1 MSNRFK
7 PKRTSNQR
15 KKIKNN
21 GLKIKKNANQ
31 SSANFLS
38 SDLDANGLVDGSEK
52 TAYQL
57 YNAGNPLHISQRSG
71 QTISK
76 RTSEKWTVVAAAPSG
91 NGHIVLT
98 KKNRSKPSEYS
109 IWRLSKKGTIRF
121 KSRWMLGQKLSPK
134 GYEEI
139 FTTDFNGD
147 GIIEGDTLID
157 AGDARYVLTGVANV
171 GQQLGVQLEASDPD
185 GQRRPQI
192 TWQSSSDKATW
203 KTVGSGGKFKI
214 SGALEGS
221 WIRAKID
228 YTDGDGFDE
237 SINTDDLTIPYV
249 DDGDAAYLI
258 RGTAAVGQVL
268 SISRSAT
275 DPDGNGAGTPAI
287 SWLQSSDGVNWSVI
301 STAPTFT
308 IPNTLEGKRIRATV
322 AYTDG
327 QGFSESIN
335 TSNLAI
341 PFIDNGDAAFLIQGT
356 AAVSETLSI
365 SRTTDDPD
373 GNGAGTSAI
382 SWLESSDGV
391 NWSVIST
398 APTFTIPKTL
408 EGKRIRATVSYSD
421 GQGFSE
427 SINTDDLTIPY
438 VDDGDA
444 AFLIQGT
451 AAISETLSISRTTDD
466 PDGNGAGTSA
476 ISWLQSSDGV
486 NWSVISTA
494 PKFNISK
501 DLEGKRIRAIVS
513 YTDGQ
518 GFSESINTDDLTIPY
533 VDDGDADFLIQGT
546 AAVGETLSISRSA
559 DDPDGNGDG
568 ALEIAWQA
576 SLDGTN
582 WWEISTASD
591 YQIGS
596 NLAGHQLNAVVQ
608 YTDSQGFK
616 ETITT
621 NSVSVPGTAGSNPD
635 GNDDY
640 GGSATTNGRLTI
652 NNSISGELESAGDRD
667 WFAIN
672 LTAGRRYQFELNGVS
687 LEDPFLYLR
696 SSSSSLIAYNDDE
709 SLLSLDSQLNYTAE
723 SSGTHYLDVGSY
735 YDVYAGTYTLRASEL
750 SPPDPGFSSTDGYG
764 HVSAQRAFEQLL
776 NISLDPVDALGG
788 NLWGVDNVDAPEV
801 WNGGSGFAGATGSG
815 TTIAVIDTGVD
826 LDHPE
831 FLGRIVAG
839 YDFVDDDSIADDGN
853 GHGTHA
859 AGTIAGANDGTGIT
873 GVAYDA
879 AIMPLRALDNDGY
892 GWTSD
897 IISAVRWAADNGAH
911 VINLSLGGGGY
922 SQAMADA
929 ISYASGRGSV
939 VVMAA
944 GNSGGMAPEYPAAHA
959 IDHGIAV
966 GAVDSN
972 GSLAGFS
979 NRAGSTQLDYVTAP
993 GVNIYSA
1000 VPGGGYDTFNGTSMA
1015 TPHVAG
1021 VAGLLKSHDGS
1032 LSASAIED
1040 LLTGS
1045 GSNNSISDSS
1055 AWNTTSSIPWSTRD
1069 VITMQ
1074 TLDSFSDKQLSG
1086 TLIASVDGNGR
1097 ERRSTLRGLKQG
1109 IRSNDAAY
1117 NGLETVKTI
1126 EASRNSFA
1134 VLEIS
1139 NDHSINQRA
1148 LLTELLGS
1156 NQFHYLEKEQQFSI
1170 V

>member
-1 MSNRFK
+1 MPS
-7 PKRTSNQR
+7 TS
-15 KKIKNN
+15 
-21 GLKIKKNANQ
+21 
-31 SSANFLS
+31 S
-38 SDLDANGLVDGSEK
+38 SDKVHDQVKTATKSGKNGNKSLLKKDIAFKTTYDIDDNGLVDGSEK
-52 TAYQL
+52 PGYKLYTPESGIFITAK
-57 YNAGNPLHISQRSG
+57 SG
-71 QTISK
+71 KTFSEA
-76 RTSEKWTVVAAAPSG
+76 TSEKWSAIAAAPTEKG
-91 NGHIVLT
+91 YRVLIT
-98 KKNRSKPSEYS
+98 NNQ
-109 IWRLSKKGTIRF
+109 SKKGKYKI
-121 KSRWMLGQKLSPK
+121 WKLSSKGIVRSKGRWLRERALSSK
-134 GYEEI
+134 GYEEVFGI
-139 FTTDFNGD
+139 DFNGD
-147 GIIEGDTLID
+147 GMIEADTLID
-157 AGDARYVLTGVANV
+157 VGDADFSLTGNA
-171 GQQLGVQLEASDPD
+171 
-185 GQRRPQI
+185 
-192 TWQSSSDKATW
+192 
-203 KTVGSGGKFKI
+203 TVGKR
-214 SGALEGS
+214 L
-221 WIRAKID
+221 RAKRA
-228 YTDGDGFDE
+228 
-237 SINTDDLTIPYV
+237 DD
-249 DDGDAAYLI
+249 
-258 RGTAAVGQVL
+258 
-268 SISRSAT
+268 
-275 DPDGNGAGTPAI
+275 DPDGNGRPLITWQAFSGASIWTTADTGKSIRIPA
-287 SWLQSSDGVNWSVI
+287 
-301 STAPTFT
+301 
-308 IPNTLEGKRIRATV
+308 TLEGAQVRARVEYKDGDGFQETV
-322 AYTDG
+322 FT
-327 QGFSESIN
+327 QSRSI
-335 TSNLAI
+335 
-341 PFIDNGDAAFLIQGT
+341 PYVDNGDAAFLIQGT
-356 AAVSETLSI
+356 PAVGQTLSI
-365 SRTTDDPD
+365 TQSVADPD
-373 GNGAGTSAI
+373 GDGTPSF
-382 SWLESSDGV
+382 SWLQSSDGI
-391 NWSVIST
+391 NWSFLSSNPTFDIPDNLEGQTITATVRYTDNQGFEESIST
-398 APTFTIPKTL
+398 NA
-408 EGKRIRATVSYSD
+408 
-421 GQGFSE
+421 
-427 SINTDDLTIPY
+427 LTIPY
-438 VDDGDA
+438 VDNGDA

-451 AAISETLSISRTTDD
+451 PAVGQTLSITQSIAD

-476 ISWLQSSDGV
+476 ISWLQSSDSV

-494 PKFNISK
+494 PTFNISK

-513 YTDGQ
+513 YSDGQ

-546 AAVGETLSISRSA
+546 AAVSEIISISRSA

-591 YQIGS
+591 HQIGS

-621 NSVSVPGTAGSNPD
+621 DSVSVPGTAGSNSD
-635 GNDDY
+635 GKDDY
-640 GGSATTNGRLTI
+640 GGSTTTNGRLTI
-652 NNSISGELESAGDRD
+652 NNSISGELELAGDHD

-672 LTAGRRYQFELNGVS
+672 LTAGRRYQFDLNGVS

-696 SSSSSLIAYNDDE
+696 SSSSSLVAYNDDE

-723 SSGTHYLDVGSY
+723 SSGTHYLDVGAY
-735 YDVYAGTYTLRASEL
+735 QDVYAGTYTLRASEL
-750 SPPDPGFSSTDGYG
+750 TPPDPGFNSTDGYG

-853 GHGTHA
+853 GHGTHV

-879 AIMPLRALDNDGY
+879 AIMPLRVLGNDGY

-911 VINLSLGGGGY
+911 VINLSLGVSGY

-972 GSLAGFS
+972 RSFAGFS

-1045 GSNNSISDSS
+1045 GSNNSISDST

-1109 IRSNDAAY
+1109 IRSNDASY
-1117 NGLETVKTI
+1117 DGLEAVKTI

-1139 NDHSINQRA
+1139 NDHAINQRA

-1156 NQFHYLEKEQQFSI
+1156 NQFHYLEKEQHFSI

>member
-1 MSNRFK
+1 MPS
-7 PKRTSNQR
+7 TSSSDKVHDQV
-15 KKIKNN
+15 KTATKSGKNGN
-21 GLKIKKNANQ
+21 KSLAKKNIA
-31 SSANFLS
+31 FKTTY
-38 SDLDANGLVDGSEK
+38 DIDDNGLVDGSEK
-52 TAYQL
+52 PGYKLYTPESGIFITAK
-57 YNAGNPLHISQRSG
+57 SG
-71 QTISK
+71 KTFYEA
-76 RTSEKWTVVAAAPSG
+76 TSEKWSAIAAAPTEKG
-91 NGHIVLT
+91 YRVLIT
-98 KKNRSKPSEYS
+98 NNQ
-109 IWRLSKKGTIRF
+109 SKKGKYKI
-121 KSRWMLGQKLSPK
+121 WKLSSKGIVRSKGRWLRERALSSK
-134 GYEEI
+134 GYEEVFGI
-139 FTTDFNGD
+139 DFNGD
-147 GIIEGDTLID
+147 GMIEADTLID
-157 AGDARYVLTGVANV
+157 VGDADFSLTGNA
-171 GQQLGVQLEASDPD
+171 
-185 GQRRPQI
+185 
-192 TWQSSSDKATW
+192 
-203 KTVGSGGKFKI
+203 TVGKR
-214 SGALEGS
+214 L
-221 WIRAKID
+221 RAKRA
-228 YTDGDGFDE
+228 
-237 SINTDDLTIPYV
+237 DD
-249 DDGDAAYLI
+249 
-258 RGTAAVGQVL
+258 
-268 SISRSAT
+268 
-275 DPDGNGAGTPAI
+275 DPDGNGRPLITWQAFSGASIWTTADTGKSIRIPA
-287 SWLQSSDGVNWSVI
+287 
-301 STAPTFT
+301 
-308 IPNTLEGKRIRATV
+308 TLEGAQVRARVEYKDGDGFQETV
-322 AYTDG
+322 FT
-327 QGFSESIN
+327 QSRSI
-335 TSNLAI
+335 
-341 PFIDNGDAAFLIQGT
+341 PYVDNGDAAFLIQGT
-356 AAVSETLSI
+356 PAVGQTLSI
-365 SRTTDDPD
+365 TQSVADPD
-373 GNGAGTSAI
+373 GDGTPSF
-382 SWLESSDGV
+382 SWLQSSDGI
-391 NWSVIST
+391 NWSFLSSNPTFDIPDNLEGQTITATVRYTDNQGFEESIST
-398 APTFTIPKTL
+398 NA
-408 EGKRIRATVSYSD
+408 
-421 GQGFSE
+421 
-427 SINTDDLTIPY
+427 LTIPY
-438 VDDGDA
+438 VDNGDA

-451 AAISETLSISRTTDD
+451 PAVGQTLSITQSVADPDGDGTPSFSWLQSSDGINWSFLSSNPTFDIPDNLEGQTITATVRYTDNQGFEESISTNALTIPYVDNGDAAFLIQGTPAVGQTLSITQSIAD

-476 ISWLQSSDGV
+476 ISWLQSSDSV

-494 PKFNISK
+494 PTFNISK

-513 YTDGQ
+513 YSDGQ

-546 AAVGETLSISRSA
+546 AAVSEIISISRSA

-591 YQIGS
+591 HQIGS

-621 NSVSVPGTAGSNPD
+621 DSVSVPGTAGSNSD
-635 GNDDY
+635 GKDDY
-640 GGSATTNGRLTI
+640 GGSTTTNGRLTI
-652 NNSISGELESAGDRD
+652 NNSISGELELAGDHD

-672 LTAGRRYQFELNGVS
+672 LTAGRRYQFDLNGVS

-696 SSSSSLIAYNDDE
+696 SSSSSLVAYNDDE

-723 SSGTHYLDVGSY
+723 SSGTHYLDVGAY
-735 YDVYAGTYTLRASEL
+735 QDVYAGTYTLRASEL
-750 SPPDPGFSSTDGYG
+750 TPPDPGFNSTDGYG

-853 GHGTHA
+853 GHGTHV

-879 AIMPLRALDNDGY
+879 AIMPLRVLGNDGY

-911 VINLSLGGGGY
+911 VINLSLGVSGY

-972 GSLAGFS
+972 RSFAGFS

-1045 GSNNSISDSS
+1045 GSNNSISDST

-1109 IRSNDAAY
+1109 IRSNDASY
-1117 NGLETVKTI
+1117 DGLEAVKTI

-1139 NDHSINQRA
+1139 NDHAINQRA

-1156 NQFHYLEKEQQFSI
+1156 NQFHYLEKEQHFSI

>member
-1 MSNRFK
+1 MPS
-7 PKRTSNQR
+7 TSSSDKVHDQV
-15 KKIKNN
+15 KTATKSGKNGN
-21 GLKIKKNANQ
+21 KSLAKKNIA
-31 SSANFLS
+31 FKTTY
-38 SDLDANGLVDGSEK
+38 DIDDNGLVDGSEK
-52 TAYQL
+52 PGYKLYTPESGIFITAK
-57 YNAGNPLHISQRSG
+57 SG
-71 QTISK
+71 KTFSEA
-76 RTSEKWTVVAAAPSG
+76 TSEKWSAIAAAPTEKG
-91 NGHIVLT
+91 YRVLIT
-98 KKNRSKPSEYS
+98 NNQ
-109 IWRLSKKGTIRF
+109 SKKGKYKI
-121 KSRWMLGQKLSPK
+121 WKLSSKGIVRSKGRWLRERALSSK
-134 GYEEI
+134 GYEEVFGI
-139 FTTDFNGD
+139 DFNGD
-147 GIIEGDTLID
+147 GMIEADTLID
-157 AGDARYVLTGVANV
+157 VGDADFSLTGNA
-171 GQQLGVQLEASDPD
+171 
-185 GQRRPQI
+185 
-192 TWQSSSDKATW
+192 
-203 KTVGSGGKFKI
+203 TVGKR
-214 SGALEGS
+214 L
-221 WIRAKID
+221 RAKRA
-228 YTDGDGFDE
+228 
-237 SINTDDLTIPYV
+237 DD
-249 DDGDAAYLI
+249 
-258 RGTAAVGQVL
+258 
-268 SISRSAT
+268 
-275 DPDGNGAGTPAI
+275 DPDGNGRPLITWQAFSGASIWTTADTGKSIRIPA
-287 SWLQSSDGVNWSVI
+287 
-301 STAPTFT
+301 
-308 IPNTLEGKRIRATV
+308 TLEGAQVRARVEYKDGDGFQETV
-322 AYTDG
+322 FT
-327 QGFSESIN
+327 QSRSI
-335 TSNLAI
+335 
-341 PFIDNGDAAFLIQGT
+341 PYVDNGDAAFLIQGT
-356 AAVSETLSI
+356 PAVGQTLSI
-365 SRTTDDPD
+365 TQSVADPD
-373 GNGAGTSAI
+373 GDGTPSF
-382 SWLESSDGV
+382 SWLQSSDGI
-391 NWSVIST
+391 NWSFLSSNPTFDIPDNLEGQTITATVRYTDNQGFEESIST
-398 APTFTIPKTL
+398 NA
-408 EGKRIRATVSYSD
+408 
-421 GQGFSE
+421 
-427 SINTDDLTIPY
+427 LTIPY
-438 VDDGDA
+438 VDNGDA

-451 AAISETLSISRTTDD
+451 PAVGQTLSITQSIAD

-476 ISWLQSSDGV
+476 ISWLQSSDSV

-494 PKFNISK
+494 PTFNISK

-513 YTDGQ
+513 YSDGQ

-546 AAVGETLSISRSA
+546 AAVSEIISISRSA

-591 YQIGS
+591 HQIGS

-621 NSVSVPGTAGSNPD
+621 DSVSVPGTAGSNSD
-635 GNDDY
+635 GKDDY
-640 GGSATTNGRLTI
+640 GGSTTTNGRLTI
-652 NNSISGELESAGDRD
+652 NNSISGELELAGDHD

-672 LTAGRRYQFELNGVS
+672 LTAGRRYQFDLNGVS

-696 SSSSSLIAYNDDE
+696 SSSSSLVAYNDDE

-723 SSGTHYLDVGSY
+723 SSGTHYLDVGAY
-735 YDVYAGTYTLRASEL
+735 QDVYAGTYTLRASEL
-750 SPPDPGFSSTDGYG
+750 TPPDPGFNSTDGYG

-853 GHGTHA
+853 GHGTHV

-879 AIMPLRALDNDGY
+879 AIMPLRVLGNDGY

-911 VINLSLGGGGY
+911 VINLSLGGSGY

-972 GSLAGFS
+972 RSFAGFS

-1045 GSNNSISDSS
+1045 GSNNSISDST

-1109 IRSNDAAY
+1109 IRSNDASY
-1117 NGLETVKTI
+1117 DGLEAVKTI

-1139 NDHSINQRA
+1139 NDHAINQRA

-1156 NQFHYLEKEQQFSI
+1156 NQFHYLEKEQHFSI